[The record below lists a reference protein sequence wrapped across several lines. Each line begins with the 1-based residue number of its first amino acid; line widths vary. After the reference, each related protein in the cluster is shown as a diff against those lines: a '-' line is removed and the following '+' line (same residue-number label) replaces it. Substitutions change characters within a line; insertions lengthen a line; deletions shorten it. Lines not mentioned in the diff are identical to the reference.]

1 MVLLS
6 MNTNTGKI
14 FSKFSDIEIKKQ
26 KFHFP
31 KKGIHISKVDTTK
44 IIVSEG
50 FMWKMA
56 LSLMILLATNEIMKN
71 CTIVHLNYTNE
82 SICKNVD
89 DDRVLFSYVLRAV
102 SASSVHFEK

>member
-6 MNTNTGKI
+6 INTNTGKM

-50 FMWKMA
+50 FTY
-56 LSLMILLATNEIMKN
+56 LKN
-71 CTIVHLNYTNE
+71 GSE
-82 SICKNVD
+82 SNDFVGYK
-89 DDRVLFSYVLRAV
+89 
-102 SASSVHFEK
+102 